1 MVNSESFRRLLT
13 NGDKM
18 EGNKDSSKLFF
29 EEIEVDTLL
38 ENSSGCHTNG
48 RSVCCTTYCTTRCD
62 DDRKKGKVVN
72 ESQNDPWDKF
82 LEENG
87 GVIQY

>member
-1 MVNSESFRRLLT
+1 
-13 NGDKM
+13 M
-18 EGNKDSSKLFF
+18 EVKKDEKSSKLFF
-29 EEIEVDTLL
+29 EEVEADTLL

-48 RSVCCTTYCTTRCD
+48 KSGCCTTYCTACCD
-62 DDRKKGKVVN
+62 DKVKSAGG
-72 ESQNDPWDKF
+72 SQNDPWGKF